1 MKSNDIC
8 IEDLPAAEAHP
19 LKPFLPVAARVL
31 MLGTFPPG
39 KAKWSMEFFYP
50 NFQND
55 MWRIMG
61 MVFFGD
67 RDRFV
72 AAGRKAFDEAAV
84 RKFCDSRGIAFSDTA
99 AEVVRTRGNASD
111 KYLEVVRPLDLE
123 ALLGRLP
130 ECRAVAVTGQKAAET
145 LAAVVG
151 CVPPPQNGAT
161 EFVHQGRRL
170 KFYRLPS
177 TSRAYP
183 KPLDEK
189 AEAYRAMF
197 AAEGYL

>member
-31 MLGTFPPG
+31 ILGTFPPG

-61 MVFFGD
+61 VVFFGD
-67 RDRFV
+67 RERFV

-84 RKFCDSRGIAFSDTA
+84 REFCDSRGIAFSDTA

-151 CVPPPQNGAT
+151 CVPPPQNGST

>member
-1 MKSNDIC
+1 MENRDIC
-8 IEDLPAAEAHP
+8 TENRPAAETHP
-19 LKPFLPVAARVL
+19 LEPFLPAAARVL

-61 MVFFGD
+61 VVFFGD
-67 RDRFV
+67 RERFV

-111 KYLEVVRPLDLE
+111 KYLEVVRPLDLD
-123 ALLGRLP
+123 ALLARLP

-145 LAAVVG
+145 LAVVAG
-151 CVPPPQNGAT
+151 CVPPPQGGST
-161 EFVHQGRRL
+161 EFVRQGRRL
-170 KFYRLPS
+170 RFYRLPS